1 MEEEAGTIRK
11 KAFVYVRVSDE
22 SQVEGA
28 SLDVQEK
35 ACRDFATHQ
44 LNADVVGFYREEGES
59 AKTAKRTML
68 NKLLVDAH
76 KRRGEIDYVV
86 FYDMTRASRDVKSY
100 MEVIKAQFSKLGI
113 KVRSVCEPAINETPM
128 GRFMETL
135 MVAQAQLENEIKGV
149 KVRDSMSARVAQG
162 YWATQPPLG
171 FKIGVVMPDGRLVD
185 SVGRKERIKHPKV
198 LIPDTTILPGDSE
211 SVSEKI
217 AKLFYR
223 FAEGDISLI
232 KLHKMAT
239 EMGLKSQ
246 DGNKPI
252 SYNSFRHILE
262 HPVYAGYSKP
272 GKLLKEPIRLRF
284 DGLVDK
290 DTFDRVQVLLNA
302 GKQEPKLRNKELYP
316 LDGTILCERCG
327 WPLHG
332 DAPGDGSKKHHPRYY
347 CRGGVKRGHGYES
360 TKASDIH
367 EVFDEFLQQVV
378 PTEGTMKLFK
388 EVLKR
393 TAVKRLGDINAE
405 LSTISRTE
413 CAIND
418 KKQRALDSFLE
429 GKISQEEKDS
439 YTKNLDD
446 RRLELKERRMA
457 VEKQQML
464 NEATIEYVCNLMD
477 KPAKLW
483 RDADLD
489 TKRAFQRMLFPNGLH
504 IDIKTKKCR
513 TEDLSPLYSVIRT
526 KKEPEGPQNTDMVT
540 SAGVEPA
547 LTG

>member
-1 MEEEAGTIRK
+1 M
-11 KAFVYVRVSDE
+11 
-22 SQVEGA
+22 
-28 SLDVQEK
+28 
-35 ACRDFATHQ
+35 
-44 LNADVVGFYREEGES
+44 
-59 AKTAKRTML
+59 
-68 NKLLVDAH
+68 
-76 KRRGEIDYVV
+76 
-86 FYDMTRASRDVKSY
+86 
-100 MEVIKAQFSKLGI
+100 
-113 KVRSVCEPAINETPM
+113 
-128 GRFMETL
+128 
-135 MVAQAQLENEIKGV
+135 
-149 KVRDSMSARVAQG
+149 
-162 YWATQPPLG
+162 
-171 FKIGVVMPDGRLVD
+171 
-185 SVGRKERIKHPKV
+185 
-198 LIPDTTILPGDSE
+198 
-211 SVSEKI
+211 SEKI

-290 DTFDRVQVLLNA
+290 DTFDRVQVLLST

-316 LDGTILCERCG
+316 LDGTI
-327 WPLHG
+327 
-332 DAPGDGSKKHHPRYY
+332 
-347 CRGGVKRGHGYES
+347 
-360 TKASDIH
+360 
-367 EVFDEFLQQVV
+367 
-378 PTEGTMKLFK
+378 
-388 EVLKR
+388 
-393 TAVKRLGDINAE
+393 
-405 LSTISRTE
+405 SRAE

-429 GKISQEEKDS
+429 GKISQEEKDG
-439 YTKNLDD
+439 YTKNLDA

-464 NEATIEYVCNLMD
+464 NETTIEYVCNLMD

-526 KKEPEGPQNTDMVT
+526 KKEPEGPQNADMVT